1 MLSIRRS
8 SRLEGKHGDVQGP
21 VEHFRALIFALP
33 IPPLLNFDELVRL
46 LRAFSLSRNY
56 RERLAFWS
64 SALECVEITENFNN
78 YLRGNLFRKRIEEFI
93 ARFN

>member
-21 VEHFRALIFALP
+21 VERFRGVDFCATDPPLP
-33 IPPLLNFDELVRL
+33 SLPLLNLDEL

-56 RERLAFWS
+56 REKLAF
-64 SALECVEITENFNN
+64 
-78 YLRGNLFRKRIEEFI
+78 
-93 ARFN
+93 